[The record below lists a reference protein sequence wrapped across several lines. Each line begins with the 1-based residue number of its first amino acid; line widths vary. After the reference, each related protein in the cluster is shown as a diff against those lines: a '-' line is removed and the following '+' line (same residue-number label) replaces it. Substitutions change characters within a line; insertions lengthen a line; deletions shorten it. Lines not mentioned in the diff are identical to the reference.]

1 MVEQKRQLQP
11 DEKYLSI
18 SLGGKTGLKIALFKN
33 RNKKGT
39 TDPDFVGQ
47 IPIACWIST
56 KKSVPK
62 EVETLEVGSDGIK
75 QDGK

>member
-18 SLGGKTGLKIALFKN
+18 SLGGKTGLKLALFKN

-47 IPIACWIST
+47 IPIACWVST
-56 KKSVPK
+56 KKSAPT
-62 EVETLEVGSDGIK
+62 EVKVDEIEF
-75 QDGK
+75 